1 MKLLKTTFIILFST
15 LVISSCK
22 KFIEN
27 NTPNNVSELLSQ
39 LKDEPQIFNVQ
50 AGTFQDIIGA
60 KGTRIHFNPSSFKNN
75 NGDVIT
81 SGTVKIELIETPK
94 ASDMLLNQVSTL
106 TTNNLMLESGGSFNI
121 KASQNGE
128 TLKAGTYGADF
139 KQPANNTNSMQL
151 FTGETNNGATQ
162 WNEVVPAKE
171 ENTTFDSTD
180 FYYLIDSI
188 GSFNWI
194 NCDRFYDDPNPQTN
208 IYANLKGVEFK
219 EYEAYIY
226 IVFPTINSNTM
237 MFPKENSPNNFDL
250 STYYK
255 LPIGLNFHIVAVG
268 VHKNKYYYGEVK
280 NRTVSTD
287 LTTEINMVEKTKDEI
302 KASIRAL

>member
-1 MKLLKTTFIILFST
+1 MKLIKTTIIILFST

-22 KFIEN
+22 KLIEN
-27 NTPNNVSELLSQ
+27 NTPNNVSELLNQ

-106 TTNNLMLESGGSFNI
+106 TTNNLMLESGGSFNM

-151 FTGETNNGATQ
+151 FTGETNNGVTQ
-162 WNEVVPAKE
+162 WNPVIPDNQVNASQDSLDYYFI
-171 ENTTFDSTD
+171 FDSVAN
-180 FYYLIDSI
+180 
-188 GSFNWI
+188 FNWI
-194 NCDRFYDDPNPQTN
+194 NCDRFRNDPAPKTD
-208 IYANLKGVEFK
+208 IFANLKGVDFK
-219 EYEAYIY
+219 LSEAY
-226 IVFPTINSNTM
+226 VFVVLPTINGNMIMNPSSLN
-237 MFPKENSPNNFDL
+237 PNNFDIN
-250 STYYK
+250 YNK
-255 LPIGLNFHIVAVG
+255 LPIGLNFHLIAVG
-268 VHKNKYYYGEVK
+268 VHKNKYYYGVVK
-280 NRTVSTD
+280 NRTVSAD

-302 KASIRAL
+302 KAAVRTL